1 MNAGLEQSVLLF
13 HLAATLFMTGSIW
26 FVQIVHYPLMDAV
39 GPENYTEYHRRHQNL
54 TSYVVGPVMLFELAT
69 AIALLYLGWQ
79 SSVSNWAFANL
90 VLLSV
95 IWASTFLVQVPCHER
110 LAKGFSHEA
119 HRRLVYTN
127 WIRTVAWTSRSA
139 LLLVL
144 FTNAK

>member
-1 MNAGLEQSVLLF
+1 MNADLDQSVLLF

-54 TSYVVGPVMLFELAT
+54 TSYVVGPVMLFELTT

-79 SSVSNWAFANL
+79 SSVSNWALSNL
-90 VLLSV
+90 VLLGV

-110 LAKGFSHEA
+110 LAKGFSREA
-119 HRRLVYTN
+119 HRRLVNTN
-127 WIRTVAWTSRSA
+127 WIRTVAWTSR
-139 LLLVL
+139 
-144 FTNAK
+144 

>member
-1 MNAGLEQSVLLF
+1 MNGDLLQLVLVA

-39 GPENYTEYHRRHQNL
+39 GPENYTEYHRRHQNR

-69 AIALLYLGWQ
+69 AMAMLYVGWHSNV
-79 SSVSNWAFANL
+79 SSWAFANL
-90 VLLSV
+90 ILLGV

-110 LAKGFSHEA
+110 LAKGFSREA
-119 HRRLVYTN
+119 HRRLVNTN

-139 LLLVL
+139 LLLLL
-144 FTNAK
+144 FINAK

>member
-1 MNAGLEQSVLLF
+1 MNGDLLQLVLVA

-39 GPENYTEYHRRHQNL
+39 GPVNYTDYHRRHQNL

-69 AIALLYLGWQ
+69 AIALLYLCWQ
-79 SSVSNWAFANL
+79 TTVSIWAFANL
-90 VLLSV
+90 VMLGI

-110 LAKGFSHEA
+110 LAKGFSREA
-119 HRRLVYTN
+119 HRRLVNTN

-144 FTNAK
+144 FINAK

>member
-1 MNAGLEQSVLLF
+1 MNADLDQSVLLF

-54 TSYVVGPVMLFELAT
+54 TSYVVGPVMLFELTT

-79 SSVSNWAFANL
+79 SSVSNWALSNL
-90 VLLSV
+90 VLLGV

-110 LAKGFSHEA
+110 LAKGFSREA
-119 HRRLVYTN
+119 HRRLVNTN

-144 FTNAK
+144 FINAK